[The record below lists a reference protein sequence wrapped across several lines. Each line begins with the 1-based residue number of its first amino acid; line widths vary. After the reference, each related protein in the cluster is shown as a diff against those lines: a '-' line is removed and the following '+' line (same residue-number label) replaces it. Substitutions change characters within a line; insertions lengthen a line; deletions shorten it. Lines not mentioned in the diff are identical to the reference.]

1 MSKKAFK
8 SNLERINN
16 HASRFTSNSS
26 DNKSTKKKDCILN
39 SVPEGYKMV
48 PESKSKRLQILIQPS
63 LYNKIKERA
72 EKNRTSV
79 NDTIHSILSKSI
91 RGE

>member
-1 MSKKAFK
+1 MSRKIK

-26 DNKSTKKKDCILN
+26 DNKSTKKKDCTSN
-39 SVPEGYKMV
+39 SVPEGYKIV